1 MAENSHCPF
10 VFLVIESK
18 TGRPVYNSLVMIQ
31 LETTQTIPL
40 TLWEDGTIRIADS
53 RVTLDVI
60 IHAYL
65 RGESPEEIHEG
76 FPSLKLRDIYGAI
89 YYYLDHKAQV
99 DEYLRTQQCEADET
113 RRLIESEMPS
123 DEWRARMRAIRG
135 Q

>member
-1 MAENSHCPF
+1 M
-10 VFLVIESK
+10 
-18 TGRPVYNSLVMIQ
+18 SLVMIQ

-40 TLWEDGTIRIADS
+40 TIWEDGTIRIADS

-89 YYYLDHKAQV
+89 YYYLDHKDSV
-99 DEYLRTQQCEADET
+99 DEYLSQQQREAEEM
-113 RRLIESEMPS
+113 RRLIETEMPS
-123 DEWRARMRAIRG
+123 DEWRERMRAICDQRRNSSSL
-135 Q
+135 QRAE